1 MRDRWTDPKICG
13 VMQAKAVAHRFIQ
26 TLIMN
31 EIRNGMMDNETMVLM
46 ETFVS
51 HHFSLLALRFSV

>member
-1 MRDRWTDPKICG
+1 
-13 VMQAKAVAHRFIQ
+13 
-26 TLIMN
+26 MN